1 MKGIWNMKIM
11 KSGKLDWLG
20 SSVKDSLNRIMN
32 DKIFRGL
39 LLLILIGLVI
49 YTPLLSI
56 DYYLKSEI
64 VYLNT
69 VELNSD
75 VSIEKVSY
83 VNEEG
88 RVFLDNGDIVDSGT
102 YQYTYLLYG
111 NDFWYSTDSE
121 VLAVPLTLKQGIVN
135 AVSYILI
142 SWSCFG
148 VIMILLVM
156 LNIGFRRVIS
166 SRVFSAV
173 FFILSFVLAG
183 VDMITYFSISKLFSN
198 IAVVTYLCRLL
209 SIIIVSMKLILLIK
223 YTNWVDSKC
232 RLC

>member
-1 MKGIWNMKIM
+1 M
-11 KSGKLDWLG
+11 KSGKFGWVG
-20 SSVKDSLNRIMN
+20 SSIKNSLNRMMN
-32 DKIFRGL
+32 DKIFRSL
-39 LLLILIGLVI
+39 LLLILIGLVV
-49 YTPLLSI
+49 YTPLLSV

-69 VELNSD
+69 VEISSD

-83 VNEEG
+83 VNEDG

-111 NDFWYSTDSE
+111 NDFWYSIDSE
-121 VLAVPLTLKQGIVN
+121 VLAVPLTLKQSIVN
-135 AVSYILI
+135 AVSYFLI

-148 VIMILLVM
+148 VIMALLVL
-156 LNIGFRRVIS
+156 LNIGFTRVIS

-173 FFILSFVLAG
+173 FFILSIVLIG

-198 IAVVTYLCRLL
+198 ISIITYLCRLL
-209 SIIIVSMKLILLIK
+209 SIIIATLKLIMLIK
-223 YTNWVDSKC
+223 YTNWVDSKM
-232 RLC
+232 